1 MKLKLLFLLTA
12 FVLTAPVFS
21 QLIADAPSEQL
32 PQPRPYA
39 WTTDHLQIGVRW
51 QPFGLPGCE
60 LYDANRPLISQHS
73 SYAQFW
79 VSWNAV
85 EPDEKNTDY
94 KNHMSGHLQSIE
106 NAVNLCIERGVKVEF
121 VMWHTPRWASVSGN
135 AGPWRPKTGL
145 HAEFVTRMAEHFK
158 GRVDAYQLYHE
169 VNLQGM
175 MKEADSRFIID
186 EIFNKGA
193 KAVRSVYDREPR
205 MPVIISTSGTSP
217 CEGCGSLA
225 GLKGKGAMAVDDY
238 YDQQIA
244 STEMMNGVDALN
256 MNVSDHFNGYGMMD
270 GQIIPHVWGQ
280 YDLVRSKLDAANLHS
295 KKILSSESWVVWDG
309 SGNNHDVNADGVKDE
324 KDSFDKTVTI
334 FGKLL
339 ERGLNT
345 MNMPWC
351 DNSSRWSMGLVK
363 RVDYNGR
370 IKQLKPKWVI
380 PANNGGPGIVTRKI
394 NLRGSSDDTIVPI
407 EMPSSGLPFTEEN
420 YINPGDP
427 NHLHFYAWRWYSQ
440 ISGGSDEVIRHA
452 MAGEQG
458 NDITVLGIGMTGQ
471 EQYRISSYNRSKKSF
486 TVLIYSGGA
495 NGKGWANVSIPSTIQ
510 NGKYYNNEHSKVDF
524 RGEGIKNA
532 RKYSARIITKEISRT
547 DGSDQNV
554 KEVVLRKQVVREGK
568 LTARVDGMNKFT
580 TIEFSPIH

>member
-12 FVLTAPVFS
+12 FVLTAPLYS
-21 QLIADAPSEQL
+21 RLIAAASSGQL
-32 PQPRPYA
+32 PKSRPYA
-39 WTTDHLQIGVRW
+39 WTTDNLQIGVRW

-60 LYDANRPLISQHS
+60 LYDANRPLISKHS

-106 NAVNLCIERGVKVEF
+106 NAVNLCVERGVKVEF

-135 AGPWRPKTGL
+135 AGPWRPKKGL

-175 MKEADSRFIID
+175 MNEADSRFIID

-225 GLKGKGAMAVDDY
+225 GLKGKGAVAVDDY

-295 KKILSSESWVVWDG
+295 KKILSSESWIVWDG

-370 IKQLKPKWVI
+370 IKQLKPKWVV
-380 PANNGGPGIVTRKI
+380 PANDGGPGIVTRKI
-394 NLRGSSDDTIVPI
+394 NLRGSSDDTIVPL

-427 NHLHFYAWRWYSQ
+427 NHLHYYAWRWYSQ

-510 NGKYYNNEHSKVDF
+510 NGKYYNNEHSKIDF

-532 RKYSARIITKEISRT
+532 RKYSTRIITKEISRT

-554 KEVVLRKQVVREGK
+554 KEVELRKQMVREGK

-580 TIEFSPIH
+580 TIEFTPIR